1 MEWITRAAKWVLSFL
16 MLIGRLELFSVLLLF
31 YPGLLEKL
39 MDKGDGKHPQTIKC
53 HFVYSITY
61 RQPCFVPVANGF
73 EKNDYRR
80 LGTERGDADLAAF
93 RLLCFV
99 YAWSAFGSKV
109 YGREPSFFV
118 SSDHFA
124 SRVLIIRKWPDQSP
138 FFILSAL
145 LGRGCTVALKGMHRC
160 FERNAP
166 LLSFQC
172 RL

>member
-1 MEWITRAAKWVLSFL
+1 MIRGNRKTSAA
-16 MLIGRLELFSVLLLF
+16 
-31 YPGLLEKL
+31 
-39 MDKGDGKHPQTIKC
+39 IKC

-99 YAWSAFGSKV
+99 YAWFAFGSKV
-109 YGREPSFFV
+109 YDREPNFCQFGSLRF
-118 SSDHFA
+118 
-124 SRVLIIRKWPDQSP
+124 KGPDNSEMAGSISL
-138 FFILSAL
+138 FTLSAL
-145 LGRGCTVALKGMHRC
+145 LGRGCTVGLKGMHRW

>member
-1 MEWITRAAKWVLSFL
+1 MTRGNGKTSAA
-16 MLIGRLELFSVLLLF
+16 
-31 YPGLLEKL
+31 
-39 MDKGDGKHPQTIKC
+39 IKC

-99 YAWSAFGSKV
+99 YARSAFGSKV
-109 YGREPSFFV
+109 YGMATELFV
-118 SSDHFA
+118 SSDRFA

-138 FFILSAL
+138 FFTLSAL
-145 LGRGCTVALKGMHRC
+145 LGRGCTVALKGIQRW
-160 FERNAP
+160 FKRNAP
-166 LLSFQC
+166 LV
-172 RL
+172 